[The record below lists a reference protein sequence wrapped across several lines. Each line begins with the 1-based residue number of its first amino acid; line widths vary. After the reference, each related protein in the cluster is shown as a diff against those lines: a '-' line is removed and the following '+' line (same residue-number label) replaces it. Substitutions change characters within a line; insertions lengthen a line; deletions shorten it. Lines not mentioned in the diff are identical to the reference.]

1 MVGDYQFTCP
11 VLEFA
16 QQLAESP
23 DYNKKYAGPRKLISG
38 ASQNFANFS
47 CKHQH
52 CNSCTLFASLQG
64 R

>member
-1 MVGDYQFTCP
+1 MLRKIFVRMVGDYQFTCP

-38 ASQNFANFS
+38 ERSIAKL
-47 CKHQH
+47 CKLFLQTP
-52 CNSCTLFASLQG
+52 TLQ
-64 R
+64 

>member
-23 DYNKKYAGPRKLISG
+23 DYNKKYAGPRKLFSG
-38 ASQNFANFS
+38 ERSIAKL
-47 CKHQH
+47 CKLFLQTP
-52 CNSCTLFASLQG
+52 TLQ
-64 R
+64 